1 MARVLE
7 GYSPEKVYYFFE
19 EISKIPRN
27 SYEEQKI
34 TDYLLDFAAQRG
46 LKAVRDEHLNVVIE
60 KPATPGYE
68 NRPKVILQG
77 HTDMI
82 CVKRPDVEHDFTK
95 DPIELVVD
103 GDYVRANGTTLGADD
118 GNAVALM
125 LALLD
130 DDSFPHTAFQA
141 VFTSAEEVSM
151 MGAKNIDPHL
161 LDGKYLIGLDYSQD
175 RNILVG
181 CAGISIHALTLP
193 AAKAPLADPGQKA
206 AVKISLSGLTGG
218 HGGGDIIHYRANA
231 IRLFAELLYA
241 LQEEVPFE
249 VASVFAGEKNNS
261 IPVNG
266 ELVLCYSRENGER
279 VAAALGRIRD
289 ALQGEYAETDPGLSL
304 VWEEAALPQACYDA
318 ETTGRLMQMM
328 DLLPNGPFNFIDKAR
343 KFCKCS
349 SNLGVLKEID
359 GGLYFTDTV
368 RANSTYQ
375 NTQAHRRIAA
385 TAALCGASHECISY
399 LPPWEYQ
406 RDSSFAKAVAKIW
419 EPVKGYRPEENI
431 IHATVETGLLIEKM
445 HACGNT
451 AAQGI
456 NLGVHNI
463 DVHTFNERMELATLG
478 KTFEVLR
485 AVLEQIEE

>member
-1 MARVLE
+1 IIACGNQHLYEKMCLE
-7 GYSPEKVYYFFE
+7 ILNRPDM
-19 EISKIPRN
+19 
-27 SYEEQKI
+27 I
-34 TDYLLDFAAQRG
+34 TDPRFLD
-46 LKAVRDEHLNVVIE
+46 
-60 KPATPGYE
+60 
-68 NRPKVILQG
+68 
-77 HTDMI
+77 
-82 CVKRPDVEHDFTK
+82 
-95 DPIELVVD
+95 
-103 GDYVRANGTTLGADD
+103 
-118 GNAVALM
+118 
-125 LALLD
+125 
-130 DDSFPHTAFQA
+130 
-141 VFTSAEEVSM
+141 
-151 MGAKNIDPHL
+151 IDPHL

-193 AAKAPLADPGQKA
+193 AAKVPLADPQRKT
-206 AVKISLSGLTGG
+206 AVKITLSGLTGG

-231 IRLFAELLYA
+231 IRILAELLYA
-241 LQEEVPFE
+241 LQEETSFD
-249 VASVFAGEKNNS
+249 VASIFAGEKNNS
-261 IPVNG
+261 IPTYG
-266 ELVLCYSRENGER
+266 ELVLCYPRENSER
-279 VAAALGRIRD
+279 VAAFLEQTRT

-304 VWEEAALPQACYDA
+304 VWEEAAPVQQCYTA
-318 ETTGRLMQMM
+318 ESTAHLMQMM

-359 GGLYFTDTV
+359 EGFYFTDTV

-375 NTQAHRRIAA
+375 NIQAHRRIAG

-406 RDSSFAKAVAKIW
+406 RDSAFAKAVAKIW
-419 EPVKGYRPEENI
+419 EPIKGYRPEENI

-451 AAQGI
+451 EAQGI

-485 AVLEQIEE
+485 AILEQIEA